1 MDLNSLLHL
10 HQLSLMAA
18 DPTLTPPE
26 QRAHDQ
32 FARDFAEQIRG
43 TRKAL
48 GAPPSRYR
56 PAED

>member
-1 MDLNSLLHL
+1 MDLNGLLHL

-18 DPTLTPPE
+18 DTTRNPRE

-32 FARDFAEQIRG
+32 FARDYAQQIRG

-48 GAPPSRYR
+48 GARPSRNR
-56 PAED
+56 PDD